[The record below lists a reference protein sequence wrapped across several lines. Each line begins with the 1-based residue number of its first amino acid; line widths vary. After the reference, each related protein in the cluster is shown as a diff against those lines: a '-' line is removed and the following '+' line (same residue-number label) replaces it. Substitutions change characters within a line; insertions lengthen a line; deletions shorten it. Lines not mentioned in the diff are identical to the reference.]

1 VGWADSPMHCHCKS
15 AMVVLLSNVNPYYS
29 YVNKLRIQ

>member
-15 AMVVLLSNVNPYYS
+15 TMVVLLSNVNPYYS
-29 YVNKLRIQ
+29 YVNKLGIQ